1 MKNIIKNER
10 GVTLISLA
18 VAIIVLGIITTLLL
32 YNVKDTKD
40 IERVSN
46 MYIDIDGISDRISNY
61 YSRYGALPVRR
72 DIDLSSDST
81 ISSWV
86 SELESSNNEGPLGAN
101 DTGDFYVIDM
111 NALENLSLNY
121 GSGYAKMQ
129 GTTLPEDK
137 DVYVINENSHNIFYL
152 QGIRV
157 NNNGTV
163 KMYYTN
169 HEKDV
174 ETVSIR
180 YVDQIKIPDG
190 FVFKSGDTRNNLKI
204 EKVVAGG
211 TNIEYTWANTADNI
225 YTMTKTEE
233 ENVENYYLKTG
244 ETFNSK
250 IIFDTTNGQNAE
262 DLITSAKEF
271 GGFYYTNGSAANT
284 INVYYFSVTE
294 DDNWGLT
301 YEKEGIYTDKNGD
314 TAYIPAGFKISKLSS
329 LNTINKG
336 LVIKKDVKAEQ
347 IAAGDTGDEYVWI
360 DVPDDVLKNARTLE
374 EIENALKEYT
384 KDYREEGYEDTYED
398 GFINLTNGDSTANS
412 KLIYNNL
419 KNKMLQSI
427 KQNGGFY
434 IGRYEASKSSED
446 KAQSQRDK
454 RPWNE
459 ITIGNAQIAANAGT
473 TDNYT
478 TSLMFGLQWDLV
490 CKFIE
495 ETGIK
500 TNDEITRDSTNWGN
514 FKNSQFVIT
523 SNNSKQ
529 TDYNN
534 WSDIAK
540 GETKNSGGAILL
552 TTGASDRNKAL
563 SIYDFAGNDMEW
575 TLENALNENTKKC
588 VARGGNGFRNS
599 GNAGYGTNA
608 YGTAAYEYSNTA
620 TFTDWMVGFRV
631 TLFKTPTEISNN

>member
-169 HEKDV
+169 LEKDV

-204 EKVVAGG
+204 EKVVVGG

-271 GGFYYTNGSAANT
+271 GGFYYTNGSATNT

-294 DDNWGLT
+294 DENWGLT

-384 KDYREEGYEDTYED
+384 KDYRKEGYDDDYGNE
-398 GFINLTNGDSTANS
+398 FIILTDDPNQNS
-412 KLIYNNL
+412 KVIYNTL
-419 KNKMLQSI
+419 KNQMLQSI
-427 KQNGGFY
+427 KENGGFY

-446 KAQSQRDK
+446 KAQSQKDK
-454 RPWNE
+454 KPWNT
-459 ITIGNAQIAANAGT
+459 ITIANAQSAANALT
-473 TDNYT
+473 TTNYT

-495 ETGIK
+495 ETGVKTYGEIK
-500 TNDEITRDSTNWGN
+500 NDSTSWGNYYNAEIDFNDEIGQMMYIGDSAWSEINGHDKTNAE
-514 FKNSQFVIT
+514 K
-523 SNNSKQ
+523 
-529 TDYNN
+529 
-534 WSDIAK
+534 
-540 GETKNSGGAILL
+540 ILY
-552 TTGASDRNKAL
+552 TTGVIKRNMVL
-563 SIYDFAGNDMEW
+563 NIFDLAGNEMEY
-575 TLENALNENTKKC
+575 TLQRLQNYC
-588 VARGGNGFRNS
+588 VLRGGGYQDNGN
-599 GNAGYGTNA
+599 NKPM
-608 YGTAAYEYSNTA
+608 
-620 TFTDWMVGFRV
+620 TFYNKLAINGRYTDCGFRV

>member
-169 HEKDV
+169 LEKDV

-190 FVFKSGDTRNNLKI
+190 FIFKSGETRNDLKV
-204 EKVVAGG
+204 EKVVAEGD
-211 TNIEYTWANTADNI
+211 NIEYSWANTGDNI
-225 YTMTKTEE
+225 YQMTKKTVNDATEYHLILG
-233 ENVENYYLKTG
+233 NTMD
-244 ETFNSK
+244 SK
-250 IIFDTTNGQNAE
+250 IIFDTTNGQNAD
-262 DLITSAKEF
+262 DLIASAKEF
-271 GGFYYTNGSAANT
+271 GGFYYTPGTAENT
-284 INVYYFSVTE
+284 ANVYYFSVSE
-294 DDNWGLT
+294 DDNWGMP
-301 YEKEGIYTDKNGD
+301 YGKEGVYIDKNGD
-314 TAYIPAGFKISKLSS
+314 RAYIPKDFKTSKLSS

-336 LVIKKDVKAEQ
+336 LVIKKEISQERIDNGET
-347 IAAGDTGDEYVWI
+347 GNGDEYVWI
-360 DVPDDVLKNARTLE
+360 DVPDNVLANAKTLE
-374 EIENALKEYT
+374 EIENALKDYA
-384 KDYREEGYEDTYED
+384 KDYREEGYEDTYLD
-398 GFINLTNGDSTANS
+398 GLVMTNNETKNN
-412 KLIYNNL
+412 KVVYNEL

-434 IGRYEASKSSED
+434 IGRYEAGTNRARSSGDATETASVISTTNGYGVPLSQKD
-446 KAQSQRDK
+446 KYPYNYVTVSQAQGLAQMVK
-454 RPWNE
+454 P
-459 ITIGNAQIAANAGT
+459 TNA
-473 TDNYT
+473 DYE
-478 TSLMFGLQWDLV
+478 TSIMFGLQWGLV

-495 ETGIK
+495 ETGAKSYAEIANNS
-500 TNDEITRDSTNWGN
+500 NDWGN
-514 FKNSQFVIT
+514 YKNSSFTYIYENTTYDKPSGT
-523 SNNSKQ
+523 SKLV
-529 TDYNN
+529 
-534 WSDIAK
+534 
-540 GETKNSGGAILL
+540 NSGTAKQNTVLNIFDL
-552 TTGASDRNKAL
+552 
-563 SIYDFAGNDMEW
+563 AGNEHEF
-575 TLENALNENTKKC
+575 TLQNHNDRVLL
-588 VARGGNGFRNS
+588 RGGGYQNISNS
-599 GNAGYGTNA
+599 MGGYQHLRIT
-608 YGTAAYEYSNTA
+608 EKYS
-620 TFTDWMVGFRV
+620 DCGFRV
-631 TLFKTPTEISNN
+631 TLFKTPVQTATSSN